1 MTDSSIASMRERLDG
16 LLTAPCNDPEPL
28 SAGRYVIYGAGARGR
43 ETLSILRARG
53 CEVAAFIDRS
63 ATGWIDGVPV
73 VSVVD
78 PAVAT
83 LARDGCAAIVAV
95 FNPGA
100 DPLPIHDQ
108 LEKAGFRTVIGV
120 VEARQ
125 RLAADDAYWL
135 ASTDTMTPSAS
146 DAVWLFEKLADD
158 LSRATFLEAI
168 ALRRTRRPEFLRSVT
183 PGDQYFPSGVP
194 IPRTGV
200 RFVDGGAFDGDTI
213 AHLIEAGFVFEGI
226 AAFEP
231 DPTSSFRRVGGLGH
245 WRMRG
250 SGFAMAAT
258 NGWNPMLKTEQTPRP
273 RTPAPQLLTD
283 PRQVDTLLRRPSAPK
298 RFGGC
303 SSGKSCFFKSTLT

>member
-1 MTDSSIASMRERLDG
+1 MNGYQAYKYFMAVKLHFTTEKYDLFEK
-16 LLTAPCNDPEPL
+16 
-28 SAGRYVIYGAGARGR
+28 RGR
-43 ETLSILRARG
+43 VSGTQATFEKRNDRG
-53 CEVAAFIDRS
+53 
-63 ATGWIDGVPV
+63 
-73 VSVVD
+73 
-78 PAVAT
+78 
-83 LARDGCAAIVAV
+83 
-95 FNPGA
+95 
-100 DPLPIHDQ
+100 
-108 LEKAGFRTVIGV
+108 
-120 VEARQ
+120 
-125 RLAADDAYWL
+125 
-135 ASTDTMTPSAS
+135 
-146 DAVWLFEKLADD
+146 LFEKLADD

-168 ALRRTRRPEFLRSVT
+168 ALRRTGRPEFLRSVT
-183 PGDQYFPSGVP
+183 PGDQYFPAGVP

-231 DPTSSFRRVGGLGH
+231 DPTSSFRRVGGLGY

-273 RTPAPQLLTD
+273 RTPTPQLLTD

-303 SSGKSCFFKSTLT
+303 SSGKSRFFKSTLT